1 MKWVDFARA
10 VPDFAAAGKRL
21 LTPSGGVS
29 IGFLA
34 TIGDSLHL
42 APVCPIFSD
51 AGVYLSIG
59 ASTPKRADLERDGR
73 YVLHAF
79 LAANDEE
86 FRIGGRAAYVA
97 AEAERLACMRRSASA
112 HSIAPIRFL
121 CSISKNRCG
130 AIGKTR
136 AVLARGRYAV
146 CGGTVRSSRAVRRH
160 QCVERRQIDVR
171 SAHDDA
177 DALAAQ
183 FGR

>member
-1 MKWVDFARA
+1 MNWTDFART

-21 LTPSGGVS
+21 LTPSDDVS

-51 AGVYLSIG
+51 AGVYLSVG

-97 AEAERLACMRRSASA
+97 AEADRSRVHAAIRFGAFDRTDPVFVLDIEESMWGYWENA
-112 HSIAPIRFL
+112 GRPGTRPIRRVWR
-121 CSISKNRCG
+121 NG
-130 AIGKTR
+130 ALIE
-136 AVLARGRYAV
+136 GRPPAPL
-146 CGGTVRSSRAVRRH
+146 R
-160 QCVERRQIDVR
+160 
-171 SAHDDA
+171 
-177 DALAAQ
+177 
-183 FGR
+183 